1 VLRMVFCR
9 LTFFV
14 LLLAGTLA
22 SSPAVARAAP
32 ANPSD
37 YGAFEISVAG
47 KEIGVERFQI
57 LPSGNKIVA
66 KAEIEFHTQTAGKTL
81 ALHSFPQLI
90 LDSQLR
96 PLSYAWVQKGDQN
109 SELRIDFTTAPV
121 KAHYHTVNDKDDHRE
136 FLLSKD
142 VVVLDDN
149 VLSQY
154 EILVDRY
161 DKTSR
166 GPQIFRAF
174 IPQEA
179 LPGQVSVV
187 ETGNEQVK
195 IGGESESLRHLVVTA
210 DLAHIDLWA
219 DQQGRLWR
227 VSVPA
232 MQFNAIRQK

>member
-1 VLRMVFCR
+1 MVA
-9 LTFFV
+9 
-14 LLLAGTLA
+14 LLPLAGALA
-22 SSPAVARAAP
+22 SFPAIVRAAP

-37 YGAFEISVAG
+37 YGTFEISIAG

-57 LPSGNKIVA
+57 FPSGNKIIA
-66 KAEIEFHTQTAGKTL
+66 KAEIEIHTQEAGKTL
-81 ALHSFPQLI
+81 VLHSFPKLI
-90 LDSQLR
+90 LDSQLG
-96 PLSYAWVQKGDQN
+96 PLSYTWVQKGVQN
-109 SELRIDFTTAPV
+109 SELRIDFMTAPV
-121 KAHYHTVNDKDDHRE
+121 KTHYHTVNGKDDNRE
-136 FLLSKD
+136 FLLSKE

-166 GPQIFRAF
+166 GAQTFSAF

-179 LPGQVSVV
+179 VPGQVSVV
-187 ETGNEQVK
+187 ETANEQVR
-195 IGGESESLRHLVVTA
+195 IGGKSESLRHLVVTT

-219 DQQGRLWR
+219 DQQGRVQR

-232 MQFNAIRQK
+232 MQFNAVRQQMTGR

>member
-1 VLRMVFCR
+1 MV
-9 LTFFV
+9 V
-14 LLLAGTLA
+14 LLPLAGTLA
-22 SSPAVARAAP
+22 SFPAIVRAAS
-32 ANPSD
+32 ASPSD
-37 YGAFEISVAG
+37 YGAFEISIAG

-57 LPSGNKIVA
+57 FPSGNKIIA
-66 KAEIEFHTQTAGKTL
+66 KAEIEIHTQEAGKTL
-81 ALHSFPQLI
+81 VLHSFPELI
-90 LDSQLR
+90 LDSQLG
-96 PLSYAWVQKGDQN
+96 PLSYTWVQKGVQN

-121 KAHYHTVNDKDDHRE
+121 KAHYRTVNGKDDNRE

-166 GPQIFRAF
+166 GPQTFRAF

-187 ETGNEQVK
+187 ETGNEQVRV
-195 IGGESESLRHLVVTA
+195 GGKNESLRHLVVAT

-219 DQQGRLWR
+219 DQQGHMQR
-227 VSVPA
+227 VSAPA
-232 MQFNAIRQK
+232 MQFNAVRQQMTGR